1 MFIKNK
7 LPGFTLLESLVAL
20 LVITGS
26 ILVYNVLTKSVM
38 SEVTNLSVR
47 DEQIWLLFS
56 HQLWSELEDS
66 QLVRVENNH
75 LYIKRDGKLLSLGKS
90 KGDDFRKTDAI
101 GRGYQPLLYNV
112 SSSRIEVEGQR
123 VEIKLHFMSGM
134 ERVFIYEFKKTD

>member
-66 QLVRVENNH
+66 ELVRVENNH
-75 LYIKRDGKLLSLGKS
+75 LYIKRDGKLLLLGKS
-90 KGDDFRKTDAI
+90 KWDDFRKTDAI

>member
-38 SEVTNLSVR
+38 SEVINLSVR
-47 DEQIWLLFS
+47 DEQSWLLFS

>member
-47 DEQIWLLFS
+47 DEQSWLLFS

-75 LYIKRDGKLLSLGKS
+75 LYIKRDGKLLSLGKY
-90 KGDDFRKTDAI
+90 K
-101 GRGYQPLLYNV
+101 RG
-112 SSSRIEVEGQR
+112 
-123 VEIKLHFMSGM
+123 
-134 ERVFIYEFKKTD
+134 

>member
-47 DEQIWLLFS
+47 DEQSWLLFS

>member
-38 SEVTNLSVR
+38 SEITNLSVR
-47 DEQIWLLFS
+47 DEQSWLLFS

-134 ERVFIYEFKKTD
+134 KRVFIYEFKKTD

>member
-47 DEQIWLLFS
+47 DEQSWLLFS

-134 ERVFIYEFKKTD
+134 ERVFTYEFKKTD

>member
-38 SEVTNLSVR
+38 SEVTNISVR
-47 DEQIWLLFS
+47 DEQSWLLFS

>member
-47 DEQIWLLFS
+47 DEQSWLLFS

-75 LYIKRDGKLLSLGKS
+75 FYIKRDGKLLLLGKS